1 MKKLNMNKFKKCED
15 KDSLDRIM
23 RSCLSDI
30 EKEELNTYFRDML
43 KSTYNHVYYK
53 DTCEAVHIVHFIYRI
68 EDPSSFY
75 PVLES
80 GSVHAAKL
88 PDSGQLDPISCEK
101 HTPQKKHSAFR
112 AGAVPCYK
120 GSGNKSIYISDI
132 HNSPAI
138 ICIPQERTPFAV
150 LLLYHPFL

>member
-53 DTCEAVHIVHFIYRI
+53 DNNDYKKCDVCNQIFSNKPFENKNAAGESLLSTI
-68 EDPSSFY
+68 EIFDTKL
-75 PVLES
+75 VLCRNCTLS
-80 GSVHAAKL
+80 LSNW
-88 PDSGQLDPISCEK
+88 ISEK
-101 HTPQKKHSAFR
+101 SKEGVS
-112 AGAVPCYK
+112 
-120 GSGNKSIYISDI
+120 N
-132 HNSPAI
+132 
-138 ICIPQERTPFAV
+138 E
-150 LLLYHPFL
+150 

>member
-53 DTCEAVHIVHFIYRI
+53 DNNDYKKCDVCNQIFSNKPFENINAAGESLLSTIEIFDTKLIVCPKCTSSLNNWIMSRREI
-68 EDPSSFY
+68 E
-75 PVLES
+75 V
-80 GSVHAAKL
+80 V
-88 PDSGQLDPISCEK
+88 
-101 HTPQKKHSAFR
+101 
-112 AGAVPCYK
+112 
-120 GSGNKSIYISDI
+120 N
-132 HNSPAI
+132 
-138 ICIPQERTPFAV
+138 
-150 LLLYHPFL
+150 